1 MSVARTWVFPI
12 LRIVVFAAI
21 AAALVKLAFFP
32 DATTPQNPEFPTGE
46 IVEPQVPVMVGT
58 IANDIVLDGTVN
70 PDATAAA
77 QATINGEVRQVSVSQ
92 GQWVDAG
99 AELMQIRGQYDD
111 GTNRWAII
119 KAPISGVLVEFD
131 TLVGQT
137 TSIGEVVARVAPS
150 TFNVTAPIAPEDR
163 YRLLDMPA
171 DAQVAIIGG
180 PAPFTCTGLTIATAS
195 SGGDDDPGQDPG
207 STATDVVARCAVP
220 SDVQVFPGLTA
231 TMTISGGIAENVLIV
246 PTTAVEGGSGTG
258 VVYVVAPDG
267 STEPREVTLGLS
279 NGIEVEVL
287 TGLEEGET
295 VLQFVPG
302 APAGPGMGD
311 PGMADCG
318 DAPVMLGPNGEFLG
332 CGG

>member
-32 DATTPQNPEFPTGE
+32 DATNPDTPEFPTGQ
-46 IVEPQVPVMVGT
+46 IVEPQVPVTVGT
-58 IANDIVLDGTVN
+58 VANDIVLDGTVN
-70 PDATAAA
+70 ADAAASA
-77 QATINGEVRQVSVSQ
+77 QATINGEVRKVSVTQ

-99 AELMQIRGQYDD
+99 AEIMQIRGQNED
-111 GTNRWAII
+111 GTNKWAVI

-131 TLVGQT
+131 TLVGQS

-150 TFNVTAPIAPEDR
+150 TFNVTAAIAPADR
-163 YRLLDMPA
+163 YRLLDLPTE
-171 DAQVAIIGG
+171 AQVAIVGG
-180 PAPFTCTGLTIATAS
+180 PAPFTCTGLTIAAATS
-195 SGGDDDPGQDPG
+195 SGDDGPDGG
-207 STATDVVARCAVP
+207 SGGEASTSVVARCAVP
-220 SDVQVFPGLTA
+220 SDVRVFPGLTA
-231 TMTISGGIAENVLIV
+231 TMTISGGLAENVLIV

-258 VVYVVAPDG
+258 VVYVVAEDG
-267 STEPREVTLGLS
+267 STEPREVTLGLTD
-279 NGIEVEVL
+279 GINVEVL
-287 TGLEEGET
+287 TGLEEGEI

-311 PGMADCG
+311 PAMDCG
-318 DAPVMLGPNGEFLG
+318 NLPAMYGPSGEFLG